1 MANLLTPA
9 EQAMLQ
15 AALNDVTDTLH
26 SSTVTIVVPGVSL
39 DIRQTSANT
48 PSTSYNVPALI
59 NIGMGGEDN
68 TQDTTGKR
76 DVMEIS
82 IKINI
87 KDLVAVGLAD
97 SSNNIFVRAANS
109 YLIYEGVDYEII
121 SLGLEKFI
129 IRMEARRQPKQRVWA
144 WKNLVLGSR

>member
-1 MANLLTPA
+1 
-9 EQAMLQ
+9 
-15 AALNDVTDTLH
+15 
-26 SSTVTIVVPGVSL
+26 
-39 DIRQTSANT
+39 
-48 PSTSYNVPALI
+48 
-59 NIGMGGEDN
+59 MGGEDN

-121 SLGLEKFI
+121 SIGLEKFI
-129 IRMEARRQPKQRVWA
+129 IRMEARRQPKQRV
-144 WKNLVLGSR
+144 